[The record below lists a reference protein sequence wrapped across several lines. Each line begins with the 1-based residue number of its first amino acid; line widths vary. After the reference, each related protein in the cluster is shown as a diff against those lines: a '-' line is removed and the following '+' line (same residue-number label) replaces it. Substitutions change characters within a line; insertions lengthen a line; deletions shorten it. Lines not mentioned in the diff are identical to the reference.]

1 MMAKMADQEL
11 QSLRLKQPLYVQRE
25 QEYEAIEAQLDQQ
38 KRQDA
43 EIANEGKARLNH
55 TELREHTKIY
65 QTIQHQQQAKIHT
78 ARLKRNWQDR
88 KNFINEARMLQAYQ
102 NKYSTE
108 ASSQLSEMDA

>member
-1 MMAKMADQEL
+1 MQ
-11 QSLRLKQPLYVQRE
+11 
-25 QEYEAIEAQLDQQ
+25 AQVEEQ

-43 EIANEGKARLNH
+43 EIAREGKARLNH

-78 ARLKRNWQDR
+78 ARLKKNWQDR
-88 KNFINEARMLQAYQ
+88 KNYLNEARMLQAYQ

-108 ASSQLSEMDA
+108 ASTQLSEMDA